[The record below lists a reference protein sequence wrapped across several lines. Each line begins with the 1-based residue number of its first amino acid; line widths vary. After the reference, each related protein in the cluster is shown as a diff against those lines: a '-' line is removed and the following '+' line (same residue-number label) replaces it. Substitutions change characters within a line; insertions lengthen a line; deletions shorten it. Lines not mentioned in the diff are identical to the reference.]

1 MDAPINLNE
10 NYYYT
15 EGDAHNPTI
24 LLDKKQN
31 KYEFS
36 GNSQPEDAI
45 TFYIPIIEWFKLYK
59 KNPNKKAIVIFNLNY
74 INSATSKMIHKI
86 IQKLNEI
93 YLKGIN
99 IEVEWHYH
107 IGDED
112 MLLDGKTF
120 LEDMSLPYKFIN
132 CSFK

>member
-1 MDAPINLNE
+1 
-10 NYYYT
+10 
-15 EGDAHNPTI
+15 
-24 LLDKKQN
+24 
-31 KYEFS
+31 
-36 GNSQPEDAI
+36 
-45 TFYIPIIEWFKLYK
+45 
-59 KNPNKKAIVIFNLNY
+59 
-74 INSATSKMIHKI
+74 MIHKI